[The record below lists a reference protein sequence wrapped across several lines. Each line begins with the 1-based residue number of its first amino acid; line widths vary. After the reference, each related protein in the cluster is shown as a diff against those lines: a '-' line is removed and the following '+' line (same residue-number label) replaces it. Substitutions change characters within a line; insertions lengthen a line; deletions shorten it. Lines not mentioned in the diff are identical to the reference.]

1 MIFPSVAAT
10 ATVAV
15 VSAPSGRFALPCQ
28 LLADENHTAAEAADG
43 KHDESNDTGP
53 NCHGCFANSVI
64 SVWIDLKETVQW
76 IPCKIANSYLIR
88 TLSTV
93 ILIEKKQLLGFHFYV
108 NNILP
113 LLRCTF
119 ETKPSSRSKTAP

>member
-1 MIFPSVAAT
+1 VIFPSVAAT

-53 NCHGCFANSVI
+53 NCHGCFADSVI
-64 SVWIDLKETVQW
+64 SVWIDL
-76 IPCKIANSYLIR
+76 SYG
-88 TLSTV
+88 V
-93 ILIEKKQLLGFHFYV
+93 
-108 NNILP
+108 
-113 LLRCTF
+113 LLRQSLHLVAKLLPNLILSCLVQVNRKEATVH
-119 ETKPSSRSKTAP
+119 